1 MNILIV
7 NWQDIKNPLAGGA
20 EVHLHEVFSRLVRM
34 GHRVTLV
41 CSSFSGAPSFEDIK
55 GLHVIRKGGR
65 YLFNFRF
72 MSMYLTRFRNDGF
85 DIVIDDMNKIPF
97 LTPLYVRVPLY
108 GVTHH
113 LFGKSIFLEVNA
125 VLATYVYVME
135 RMAVWLYKRH
145 RIPFIV
151 GSPSTEREL
160 LDQGFER
167 ENVTRINYGL
177 DHSVHVTTGASKSP
191 TPLIGYF
198 GRLKKYKSADH
209 LLNVLPEVLKQFPNL
224 KVLMVGEGDDRP
236 RLESIAHR
244 LQVAHAVEFTG
255 FISEERKV
263 ELLQRMWFKVT
274 TSSKEGW
281 GLTVIEANACGTPV
295 IASNVEGL
303 RDAVKDNETGLLYPY
318 GDVQKLTSS
327 ILLLLK
333 DQALR
338 DRLSA
343 NAIRWAKNFD
353 WEIAAKET
361 EKLLESRIAHVRNR
375 A

>member
-135 RMAVWLYKRH
+135 RMGY
-145 RIPFIV
+145 
-151 GSPSTEREL
+151 GS
-160 LDQGFER
+160 
-167 ENVTRINYGL
+167 IN
-177 DHSVHVTTGASKSP
+177 
-191 TPLIGYF
+191 
-198 GRLKKYKSADH
+198 
-209 LLNVLPEVLKQFPNL
+209 
-224 KVLMVGEGDDRP
+224 
-236 RLESIAHR
+236 
-244 LQVAHAVEFTG
+244 
-255 FISEERKV
+255 
-263 ELLQRMWFKVT
+263 
-274 TSSKEGW
+274 
-281 GLTVIEANACGTPV
+281 VIEYRSLSVRRARSESCLIKDLNAKTSHAL
-295 IASNVEGL
+295 ITAS
-303 RDAVKDNETGLLYPY
+303 T
-318 GDVQKLTSS
+318 
-327 ILLLLK
+327 
-333 DQALR
+333 
-338 DRLSA
+338 
-343 NAIRWAKNFD
+343 IRF
-353 WEIAAKET
+353 T
-361 EKLLESRIAHVRNR
+361 
-375 A
+375 